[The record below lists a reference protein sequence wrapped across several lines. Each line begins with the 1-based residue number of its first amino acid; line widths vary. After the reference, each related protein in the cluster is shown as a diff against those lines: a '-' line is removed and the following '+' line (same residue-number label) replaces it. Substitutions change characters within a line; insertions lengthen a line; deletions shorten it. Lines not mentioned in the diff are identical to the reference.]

1 MRYVPLGRTG
11 VQVSVLSLGAMMFGS
26 FGNPDHAECIRMV
39 HRALDAGINLIDT
52 ADVYSAGESE
62 ETVGKALAGRRDQV
76 ILATKFGQPT
86 GERNERGAS
95 RRWIVRAVER
105 SLQRLGTDYL
115 DLYQQHIPDWGVD
128 AEETLLAL
136 DDLVRSGKVRM
147 VGASNFSAERIV
159 EYRWAAER
167 LGTHRMM
174 TEQLPY
180 SVFVRH
186 AEPSVLPTAGR
197 YGLGVLVWSP
207 LNMGWLA
214 GKYRREEVPG
224 SDTRAARN
232 FARIPWSE
240 RDDPAVGRKYDL
252 VEALSGIAR
261 EAGTTLNHLAHAFVL
276 EHPAVSTAI
285 IGPRLPHHL
294 EEALGS
300 ADLELSADVLDAID
314 ALCPPGTD
322 VVPSDT
328 APYNADMRRPAR
340 RRRRG

>member
-26 FGNPDHAECIRMV
+26 FGNPNHAECIRMV
-39 HRALDAGINLIDT
+39 HSALDAGVNLIDT

-62 ETVGKALAGRRDQV
+62 EILAKALASRRDQV
-76 ILATKFGQPT
+76 LLATKFGQRSHV
-86 GERNERGAS
+86 RNEGGAS
-95 RRWIVRAVER
+95 RGWIVRAVER
-105 SLQRLGTDYL
+105 SLRRLGTDYL
-115 DLYQQHIPDWGVD
+115 DLYQQHIPDWETD
-128 AEETLLAL
+128 AEETLQAL
-136 DDLVRSGKVRM
+136 DDLVRTGKVRM
-147 VGASNFSAERIV
+147 IGASNFSAERIV
-159 EYRWAAER
+159 EYRWTAER
-167 LGTHRMM
+167 LGTQRMM

-186 AEPSVLPTAGR
+186 AEPSVLPTAAR

-214 GKYRREEVPG
+214 GKYRREQVPDT
-224 SDTRAARN
+224 DTRAARG

-240 RDDPAVGRKYDL
+240 EDDPAVGRKYDL
-252 VEALSGIAR
+252 VESLTAIAG
-261 EAGTTLNHLAHAFVL
+261 EAGMTLNHLAHAFVL

-285 IGPRLPHHL
+285 IGPRLPNHL

-300 ADLELSADVLDAID
+300 ADVQLPVDVLDAID

-322 VVPSDT
+322 VIHADT

>member
-11 VQVSVLSLGAMMFGS
+11 VHVSVLSLGAMMFGS
-26 FGNPDHAECIRMV
+26 FGNPDRSECIRMV
-39 HRALDAGINLIDT
+39 HSALDAGINLIDT

-62 ETVGKALAGRRDQV
+62 EIVGEALTGRRDQV
-76 ILATKFGQPT
+76 LLATKFGQPM

-95 RRWIVRAVER
+95 GRWIVRAVEG
-105 SLQRLGTDYL
+105 SLRRLGTDYL
-115 DLYQQHIPDWGVD
+115 DLYQQHIPDWDVD

-147 VGASNFSAERIV
+147 IGASNFSAERIV
-159 EYRWAAER
+159 ENRWAAER

-186 AEPSVLPTAGR
+186 AEPAVLPVAAR

-214 GKYRREEVPG
+214 GKYTRGEAPG
-224 SDTRAARN
+224 ADTRAARG

-240 RDDPAVGRKYDL
+240 ADDPGVGRKYDL
-252 VEALSGIAR
+252 VEALASIAR

-294 EEALGS
+294 DDALGS
-300 ADLELSADVLDAID
+300 ADVQLSTDVLDAID
-314 ALCPPGTD
+314 GLCAPGTD
-322 VVPSDT
+322 VVPSDA
-328 APYNADMRRPAR
+328 APYNAYLRRAAR